1 MFLWTKLIEIN
12 VFIVIIIINI
22 SSTALAEYAV
32 LHAYYN
38 TLVPTIFH
46 FRSNA
51 KKPEILP
58 KNRQNFIKDCIKF
71 KTKLFGLK
79 HNQILLLTLHE
90 SNYKLHV
97 SLVQCGY
104 KWILLQL
111 SRSITEQTR
120 MYWSIN
126 MFISYRAGISGA
138 A

>member
-1 MFLWTKLIEIN
+1 MFVRSKLIEIN

-22 SSTALAEYAV
+22 SSTAYAV
-32 LHAYYN
+32 LHGYYN
-38 TLVPTIFH
+38 TLVPTKFS
-46 FRSNA
+46 FRNNA
-51 KKPEILP
+51 KKPESLP

-71 KTKLFGLK
+71 KNKLFGLK

-120 MYWSIN
+120 MYWTIN
-126 MFISYRAGISGA
+126 MFIPYRAGISGA